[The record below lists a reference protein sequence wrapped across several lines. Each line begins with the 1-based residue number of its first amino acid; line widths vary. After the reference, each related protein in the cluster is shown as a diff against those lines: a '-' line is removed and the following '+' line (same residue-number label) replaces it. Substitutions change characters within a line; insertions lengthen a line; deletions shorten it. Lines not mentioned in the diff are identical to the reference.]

1 MMDVVHLG
9 SPLSTIADV
18 ILQNVSLRNER
29 LDSLP
34 QTKKDWISRLLYAG
48 FLAAEC
54 LDSNPECEQICGLC
68 GINPE
73 VVLGE
78 SHCNSFLES
87 L

>member
-29 LDSLP
+29 LDSLS

-48 FLAAEC
+48 MY
-54 LDSNPECEQICGLC
+54 
-68 GINPE
+68 
-73 VVLGE
+73 
-78 SHCNSFLES
+78 SFFNNFKQ
-87 L
+87 

>member
-1 MMDVVHLG
+1 MDVVHLG

-48 FLAAEC
+48 MY
-54 LDSNPECEQICGLC
+54 
-68 GINPE
+68 
-73 VVLGE
+73 
-78 SHCNSFLES
+78 SFFNNFKQ
-87 L
+87 